1 MELKRLAPNM
11 WVCCVLS
18 TLLISSDVLAQT
30 HVIRDIPPHLAQV
43 SAGRLTS
50 WRFDPS
56 ELRFEFR
63 TSGGVQPRAQLVS
76 NPTRLVI
83 DLPGITL
90 GRPSFTQPLTGD
102 FNLLRFGQFD
112 RRTAR
117 IVVELDR
124 GHTLDPKQ
132 IRFRGLTPTT
142 WTVQLP
148 APQRSLQ
155 SSLPVTGTAARPRP
169 SRRLAATEPAV
180 SPVQIQGIRTTPDGF
195 LIQTKGGQPYVVTQ
209 RSDDRRLITATLA
222 NTVLAEGVKQD
233 LLVSRFGVRRIRLTP
248 TRNSSPSIEVTMLV
262 DQDGP
267 NWETQVSGAAA
278 EGIQLIPKRNA
289 GGDNPSGRGGPN
301 SSATFDNQQLSQNSA
316 IAQIN
321 SIELD
326 SSGQRL
332 LIHANQPFVH
342 TSGWD
347 RTTGAYR
354 ISLTAQLAPGVQPPA
369 TGANSPF
376 LRVSLRQENINTL
389 VLLLHPAS
397 DVRIGT
403 LNQPRADLLSL
414 ELSRGP
420 DTLLPPEAQAQG
432 PAVTPL
438 NEQAQIIPVPPPETQ
453 SIPPSEP
460 TIRAIPAL
468 PPRQSDPSAPLP
480 TAPSG
485 RAIVVIDPGHGGPDP
500 GAIGIGGIQE
510 KEIVIDVSRQVANLL
525 ERQGIQ
531 VVLTRPDDRDLDLEP
546 RVQIARQVNATVFV
560 SIHANAISMSR
571 PEINGVET
579 YYYSSPASA
588 RLAQSIHNRL
598 LQMTGSRDRG
608 VRSSRFYVLR
618 RTTMPAVL
626 VETGFVTGQED
637 APRLAMANYRTLL
650 AEAISRG
657 ILEYLQNP

>member
-1 MELKRLAPNM
+1 
-11 WVCCVLS
+11 
-18 TLLISSDVLAQT
+18 
-30 HVIRDIPPHLAQV
+30 
-43 SAGRLTS
+43 
-50 WRFDPS
+50 
-56 ELRFEFR
+56 
-63 TSGGVQPRAQLVS
+63 
-76 NPTRLVI
+76 
-83 DLPGITL
+83 
-90 GRPSFTQPLTGD
+90 
-102 FNLLRFGQFD
+102 
-112 RRTAR
+112 
-117 IVVELDR
+117 
-124 GHTLDPKQ
+124 
-132 IRFRGLTPTT
+132 
-142 WTVQLP
+142 
-148 APQRSLQ
+148 
-155 SSLPVTGTAARPRP
+155 
-169 SRRLAATEPAV
+169 V

>member
-1 MELKRLAPNM
+1 M

>member
-1 MELKRLAPNM
+1 VELKRLGPSM
-11 WVCCVLS
+11 WGCCVLS
-18 TLLISSDVLAQT
+18 TLLISNDVLAQT
-30 HVIRDIPPHLAQV
+30 RLIRDTPPILAQV

-112 RRTAR
+112 PRTAR

-148 APQRSLQ
+148 TPQRSLQ
-155 SSLPVTGTAARPRP
+155 STLPSTGTAVRPRL
-169 SRRLAATEPAV
+169 SRRSATTEPVV
-180 SPVQIQGIRTTPDGF
+180 SPVQIQGIRTTQDGF
-195 LIQTKGGQPYVVTQ
+195 LIQTKGGQPYVVTK
-209 RSDDRRLITATLA
+209 RSDDRRLITATLS

-248 TRNSSPSIEVTMLV
+248 TRNSPPSVEATMLV
-262 DQDGP
+262 DQDSP
-267 NWETQVSGAAA
+267 NWEARVSGVAA
-278 EGIQLIPKRNA
+278 EGVQLIPKRDA
-289 GGDNPSGRGGPN
+289 GGDNPSGRGGFN
-301 SSATFDNQQLSQNSA
+301 SSSVDSQQLSQNSA
-316 IAQIN
+316 IAQVN

-332 LIHANQPFVH
+332 LIRANQPFVH

-376 LRVSLRQENINTL
+376 LRVSLRQENPNTL

-397 DVRIGT
+397 DVRIGA
-403 LNQPRADLLSL
+403 LNQPRSDLLSL

-420 DTLLPPEAQAQG
+420 DTLLPPETQAQG
-432 PAVTPL
+432 PAVTPS

-453 SIPPSEP
+453 SIPPSET
-460 TIRAIPAL
+460 TIRSIPTL

-480 TAPSG
+480 IAPRG
-485 RAIVVIDPGHGGPDP
+485 RAVVVIDPGHGGPDP

-510 KEIVIDVSRQVANLL
+510 KEIVIDVSRQVASFL